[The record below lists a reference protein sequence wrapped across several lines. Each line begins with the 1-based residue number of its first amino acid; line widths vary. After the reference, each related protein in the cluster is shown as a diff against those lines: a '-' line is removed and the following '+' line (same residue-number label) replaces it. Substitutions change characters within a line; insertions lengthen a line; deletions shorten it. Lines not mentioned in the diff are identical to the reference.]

1 MKKALLALPL
11 AVAACTTA
19 PVPPPQLAAPK
30 PIPVVV
36 APLAPTPTDWRDK
49 PYSPGMWHYADR
61 MATYGQGGATPLL
74 VMTCDPT
81 RRYIL
86 LSVAGNV
93 ATLTIRTSYAE
104 RSWPASPGADGRSSV
119 GFIAADPALD
129 QIALSRGRFSVSG
142 PGLAEIDIPAWAEP
156 SRVIEDCR
164 S

>member
-1 MKKALLALPL
+1 MQCRRRLELSPESVLVIQGDTLWGGWGNDLLN
-11 AVAACTTA
+11 
-19 PVPPPQLAAPK
+19 
-30 PIPVVV
+30 
-36 APLAPTPTDWRDK
+36 
-49 PYSPGMWHYADR
+49 ADDDV
-61 MATYGQGGATPLL
+61 MTGCATYGQGGATPLL
-74 VMTCDPT
+74 VMTCDPA

-104 RSWPASPGADGRSSV
+104 HSWPASAGADGRSSV

-129 QIALSRGRFSVSG
+129 QIAFSRGRFSVSG